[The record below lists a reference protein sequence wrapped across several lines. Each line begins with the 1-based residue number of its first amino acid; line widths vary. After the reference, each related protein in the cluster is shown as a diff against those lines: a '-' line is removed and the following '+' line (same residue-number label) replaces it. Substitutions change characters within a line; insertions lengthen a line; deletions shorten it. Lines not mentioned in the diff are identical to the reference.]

1 MKFRR
6 NLPLLPTVKPMARI
20 LLGPNGTLTTGMA
33 MAATDVSLKTEEEA
47 KTKSENRLDM
57 AFAIYLAT
65 GRFASPSGIVFV
77 QHNYLPTQY
86 RRQR

>member
-1 MKFRR
+1 
-6 NLPLLPTVKPMARI
+6 MAE
-20 LLGPNGTLTTGMA
+20 
-33 MAATDVSLKTEEEA
+33 TDVSSKTEEETEA
-47 KTKSENRLDM
+47 KSESRLDM
-57 AFAIYLAT
+57 AFAMYLAT